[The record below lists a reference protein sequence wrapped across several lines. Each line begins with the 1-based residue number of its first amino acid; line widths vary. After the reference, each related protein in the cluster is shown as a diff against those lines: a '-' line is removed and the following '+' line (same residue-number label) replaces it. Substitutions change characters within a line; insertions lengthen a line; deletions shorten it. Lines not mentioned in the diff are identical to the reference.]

1 MVGLVHFPG
10 ESQAVRPSDAYAT
23 NPLRSRLLRDLVPDL
38 RLWLDDKLPEYMFPA
53 HFVLLDAMP
62 LSPNGKVDRKAL
74 PAPEQAG
81 SEDQGTYTPPST
93 PAEEILAAIWGD
105 VLRLERVGITDD
117 FFALGGHSL
126 NATQVA
132 SRVREAFHVEMPL
145 RTMFESPTIESLAK
159 AISALQRVESTGEA
173 PPPITSVPRDQDLPL
188 SFAQQRLWFLD
199 QLDPGNPLYN
209 VPRTLRLIGKLDVN
223 ALEQALTGLVERH
236 EILRTT
242 YHVSGDHPI
251 QVIEPSASV
260 EFPLFDLRDLDQND
274 REDEAKRIAQ
284 ADAATPFNLAT
295 GPALRCM
302 LIQLADQDHVLCINT
317 HHIASDGWSTGVL
330 LNDLS
335 EFYSAAMEK
344 RQPKLSPLQIQY
356 ADYAAWQRNWLHGE
370 VLNGQLAYWRKTLEG
385 APPVLSIPTDHPR
398 PEVQRF
404 SGATYETTISKTLTE
419 GIRTLSKRQG
429 VTSFMTM
436 LAGFKGLLHFL
447 TGQHDIVLGTDMA
460 NRTNVQTEAL
470 IGFFVN
476 LLVLRTD
483 LSGNPSF
490 GELLA
495 REREVAIGAYAHQD
509 LPFDKLVEELR
520 PERNLSHSPLVQ
532 VLFVQQNTPRSNA
545 VMPGIEIGRFPL
557 EVQSKFDMAAF
568 MRETANE
575 VVGSWVY
582 NLDLFEAGTI
592 TRMAANFEMLL
603 EAAVAD
609 PKIRLSSLS
618 DLLATAEKQQRGSE
632 HKKFQEAGLQ
642 KLKKAR
648 RKAIAEV

>member
-1 MVGLVHFPG
+1 
-10 ESQAVRPSDAYAT
+10 
-23 NPLRSRLLRDLVPDL
+23 
-38 RLWLDDKLPEYMFPA
+38 
-53 HFVLLDAMP
+53 VLMDSMP

-81 SEDQGTYTPPST
+81 GEDRGTYVAPRT
-93 PAEEILAAIWGD
+93 PAEEILGAVWAD

-117 FFALGGHSL
+117 FFELGGHSL

-159 AISALQRVESTGEA
+159 AISALQRTEATGGT
-173 PPPITSVPRDQDLPL
+173 PPPITSVPRDQDLLL

-199 QLDPGNPLYN
+199 QLEPGNALYN
-209 VPRTLRLIGKLDVN
+209 VPRTLRLTGKINVG
-223 ALEQALTGLVERH
+223 ALEHALTGLVDRH

-242 YHVSGDHPI
+242 YQVSGDHPV
-251 QVIEPSASV
+251 QVIAPHAAV
-260 EFPLFDLRDLDQND
+260 ELPVFDLRDLPEQA

-302 LIQLADQDHVLCINT
+302 LIQLGDEDHVLCLNT

-335 EFYSAAMEK
+335 ELYASALE
-344 RQPKLSPLQIQY
+344 RRDPKLAPLEIQY
-356 ADYAAWQRNWLHGE
+356 ADYAAWQREWLQGE
-370 VLNGQLAYWRKTLEG
+370 VLNSQLTYWRKTLAG
-385 APPVLSIPTDHPR
+385 APPLLSLPTDRER

-404 SGATYETTISKTLTE
+404 RGATYETTISKTLTE
-419 GIRTLSKRQG
+419 GVRSLSKKQG

-436 LAGFKGLLHFL
+436 LAGFKSLLHFL

-460 NRTNVQTEAL
+460 NRTSVQTEAL

-483 LSGNPSF
+483 VSGNPSF
-490 GELLA
+490 EELLA
-495 REREVAIGAYAHQD
+495 REREVAIGSYAHQD

-520 PERNLSHSPLVQ
+520 PERSLSHSPVVQ
-532 VLFVQQNTPRSNA
+532 VLFVQQNTPRSNSS
-545 VMPGIEIGRFPL
+545 MPGLEIGRFPL
-557 EVQSKFDMAAF
+557 EVQSKFDMAVF
-568 MRETANE
+568 MRETGNE
-575 VVGSWVY
+575 VFGWWVY
-582 NLDLFEAGTI
+582 NPDLFDASTI
-592 TRMAANFEMLL
+592 ARMAANFEMVL
-603 EAAVAD
+603 EAGVAD
-609 PKIRLSSLS
+609 PKIRLSSIC
-618 DLLATAEKQQRGSE
+618 DLLAAAEKHQRGSE
-632 HKKFQEAGLQ
+632 HKKFQQAGLE
-642 KLKKAR
+642 KLKKIR
-648 RKAIAEV
+648 RKAIADV